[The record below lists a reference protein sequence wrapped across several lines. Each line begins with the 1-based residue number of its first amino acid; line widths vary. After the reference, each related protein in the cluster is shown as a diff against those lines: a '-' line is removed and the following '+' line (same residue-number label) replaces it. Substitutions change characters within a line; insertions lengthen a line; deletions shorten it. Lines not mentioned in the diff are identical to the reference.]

1 MADKKQ
7 IVIIDDEEDICSFTK
22 SILERTGV
30 YEVGT
35 AVKAQN
41 GIDLVKEKLPDMI
54 ILDVNMPDMDG
65 GEVARA
71 LREYKLTSNTPIL
84 FLTGLMRKSEA
95 EDASGRIGKNFYMAK
110 PVIPAELIKK
120 IESILAK

>member
-95 EDASGRIGKNFYMAK
+95 EDASGR
-110 PVIPAELIKK
+110 
-120 IESILAK
+120 